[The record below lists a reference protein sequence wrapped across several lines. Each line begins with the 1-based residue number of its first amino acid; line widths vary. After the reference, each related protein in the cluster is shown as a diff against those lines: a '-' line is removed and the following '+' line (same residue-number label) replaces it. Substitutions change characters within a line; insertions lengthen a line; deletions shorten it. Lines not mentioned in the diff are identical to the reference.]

1 MSKTQT
7 TVKTSMISFL
17 KSSSTSPVAVR
28 GTRKKYA
35 TAAQIQAFAKK
46 SGSNLSAGWV
56 GRHLHALAANNEV
69 SMTSTTINGRTVN
82 VYGLK

>member
-1 MSKTQT
+1 MSKIQT
-7 TVKTSMISFL
+7 TVKTSMINFL
-17 KSSSTSPVAVR
+17 KSSSTSPVSVK

-46 SGSNLSAGWV
+46 NGTALTSGWV
-56 GRHLHALAANNEV
+56 GRTLHALAASNEV
-69 SMTSTTINGRTVN
+69 SMTSTSVNGRTVN